1 MATYWIKAMTRMTTR
16 QIYKA
21 ALLSSAV
28 VLGACANGSSD
39 PVYTQFYSEAGA
51 LVDTGDFGNATLNNR
66 LVMTG
71 ERQYTFDLA
80 KRFSTEVDSTVNF
93 AFNSAQLDGTAQ
105 AILRNQAGWIRQ
117 FPEIRFKV
125 YGHTDAVGTNRANKS
140 LGKRRADAV
149 VRYLATQGISRSRLE
164 AVVSFGE
171 TQPLVVTQGRERRNR
186 RTVTEVSGFV
196 KRHPT
201 VMDGKYAQ
209 IIYRDYVNSS
219 IATPTLSTTTVGS
232 LTEN

>member
-1 MATYWIKAMTRMTTR
+1 MAMYWIEAMQRMTHRKLIITSV
-16 QIYKA
+16 
-21 ALLSSAV
+21 LSATV
-28 VLGACANGSSD
+28 GLTACTSSD
-39 PVYTQFYSEAGA
+39 PVYSQFYSEAGS

-80 KRFSTEVDSTVNF
+80 ERFSNEVNSTVNF
-93 AFNSAQLDGTAQ
+93 AFNSSQLDENAKT
-105 AILRNQAGWIRQ
+105 ILRRQAGWIKQ
-117 FPEIRFKV
+117 FPEIRFRV

-140 LGKRRADAV
+140 LGQRRANAV
-149 VRYLATQGISRSRLE
+149 VGYLSTQGISRSRLE

-171 TQPLVVTQGRERRNR
+171 TQPLVVSQGRERRNR

-201 VMDGKYAQ
+201 VLDGKYAQ
-209 IIYRDYVNSS
+209 IIYRDYVTSAAAPTTLTSS
-219 IATPTLSTTTVGS
+219 AVTSVS
-232 LTEN
+232 SQ

>member
-1 MATYWIKAMTRMTTR
+1 MTRMTTR
-16 QIYKA
+16 HIYRA
-21 ALLSSAV
+21 ALLSSAAL
-28 VLGACANGSSD
+28 LGACATTSSD

-209 IIYRDYVNSS
+209 IIYRDYVASS
-219 IATPTLSTTTVGS
+219 VATPTLSTTTVGS
-232 LTEN
+232 VAQN